1 MQLEG
6 DALHKASTCWMAY
19 THSVDE
25 IQRYFDEFD
34 PLNTGSLNKDA
45 LSQLLTKLNDGIAP
59 LPADIDRVLKRADAI
74 GDGVLHRPELVQ
86 ASSPPHKH
94 VRRKRSLTFNHAC
107 FQGVC

>member
-94 VRRKRSLTFNHAC
+94 VRRKDC
-107 FQGVC
+107 